1 MMRVRRSSTHFSTS
15 KRNHAYFLYKKA
27 SATMKAMLLERDGA
41 VSTNPLTMTDVP
53 TPEPGPGHIRVKV
66 QVCGVCRTDLHVVEG
81 ELPPMTRPLVPGH
94 ETVGIVDKVGSGVTQ
109 VKEGDR
115 VGIAWLQATCQTCKF
130 CETGRENLCERATF
144 TGYHIHGGYAE
155 YALVSE
161 QFAYPIPNIFSDE
174 EAAPLLCA
182 GIIGYRALRRSQVQP
197 GQRLGLYGFGGS
209 AHITIQIA
217 RHWGCEV
224 YVCSLREEHRQLARQ
239 LGAVWVGEAADMPPA
254 RLHSAIMFAPAGELV
269 PPALRAL
276 EKGGT
281 LAMAGI
287 YMTPIPSLDY
297 ERDLFHERT
306 LQSVTA
312 NTKQDGMDLLREAAA
327 IPIRTHT
334 VSFPLEEAN
343 TALQEL
349 KAGNIQGAAV
359 LRIASPL

>member
-1 MMRVRRSSTHFSTS
+1 
-15 KRNHAYFLYKKA
+15 
-27 SATMKAMLLERDGA
+27 MKAMILEHEGD
-41 VSTNPLTMTDVP
+41 VTTNPLQMRDLP
-53 TPEPGPGHIRVKV
+53 LPDPGPGQVRVRV
-66 QVCGVCRTDLHVVEG
+66 TVCGVCRTDLHVVEG
-81 ELPPMTRPLVPGH
+81 ELPPSTRPIVPGH
-94 ETVGIVDKVGSGVTQ
+94 ETVGIVDQVGPNVTLL
-109 VKEGDR
+109 KEGDR
-115 VGIAWLQATCQTCKF
+115 VGIAWLQATCQACEF
-130 CETGRENLCERATF
+130 CQTGRENLCAQATF
-144 TGYHIHGGYAE
+144 TGYHVNGGYAE

-161 QFAYPIPNIFSDE
+161 RFAYLIPAIFSDE

-197 GQRLGLYGFGGS
+197 GQRLGLYGFGAS

-224 YVCSLREEHRQLARQ
+224 YVCSLREEHRNLARQ

-254 RLHSAIMFAPAGELV
+254 TLHSAILFAPAGELV

-281 LAMAGI
+281 LALAGI

-297 ERDLFHERT
+297 SLDLFHERT

-312 NTKQDGMDLLREAAA
+312 NTRQDGLDLLREAAA

-334 VSFPLEEAN
+334 TSFPLKHAN
-343 TALQEL
+343 IALQEL
-349 KAGNIQGAAV
+349 KAGRIQGAAV
-359 LRIASPL
+359 LSVSS